1 MRVITSV
8 LEMQRESEQLRVDRK
23 RIGLVP
29 TMGFLHDGHLKLIE
43 QAKKECDVVIV
54 SIFVN
59 PAQFSPNEDFS
70 RYPRDLGRDKSLA
83 LKSEVDIL
91 FIPATGDMYSSDY
104 GTYIEELE
112 ASHILEGKIR
122 PTHFRGVATVVAKLF
137 NICRPNV
144 AVFGQKDAQQA
155 FIVKK
160 MVGDLN
166 FDVSIIVVPI
176 VRESDGLAM
185 SSRNVY
191 LSNVERSNATVLHDS
206 LMFAEKKIR
215 DGETNVHNLHSQME
229 QMIRAKG
236 APTIDYIAF
245 IDPAVFRETD
255 RIAKPKIL
263 IALAVRFGAT
273 RLIDNALISID

>member
-1 MRVITSV
+1 MRVIKSV
-8 LEMQRESEQLRVDRK
+8 PEMQRESEQLRVDRK

-29 TMGFLHDGHLKLIE
+29 TMGFLHDGHFKLIE

-59 PAQFSPNEDFS
+59 PAQFGPNEDFL
-70 RYPRDLGRDKSLA
+70 RYPRDFERDKNLA

-91 FIPATGDMYSSDY
+91 FSPETSTMYASDY
-104 GTYIEELE
+104 GTYIDELE

-137 NICRPNV
+137 NICRPHV

-160 MVGDLN
+160 MVRDLN

-191 LSNVERSNATVLHDS
+191 LSEVERSNATVLHKS
-206 LMFAEKKIR
+206 LTFAEKKIK
-215 DGETNVHNLHSQME
+215 DGEANVRDLHSQME

-236 APTIDYIAF
+236 SPTIDYIAF

-255 RIAKPKIL
+255 RITKPKIL

>member
-1 MRVITSV
+1 MRVIKSV
-8 LEMQRESEQLRVDRK
+8 LEMQRESEQLRVEGK

-29 TMGFLHDGHLKLIE
+29 TMGFLHAGHLKLIE

-59 PAQFSPNEDFS
+59 PAQFGPNEDFS
-70 RYPRDLGRDKSLA
+70 RYPRDLERDRSLA

-91 FIPATGDMYSSDY
+91 FSPETKEMYSSDY

-122 PTHFRGVATVVAKLF
+122 PAHFRGVTTVVAKLF
-137 NICRPNV
+137 NICKPHV

-155 FIVKK
+155 FIVKN
-160 MVGDLN
+160 MVRDLN
-166 FDVSIIVVPI
+166 FDVSITVVPI

-191 LSNVERSNATVLHDS
+191 LSNIDRSNATVLHES

-215 DGETNVHNLHSQME
+215 DGETNVHDLNSQME

-236 APTIDYIAF
+236 SPTIDYIAF

-255 RIAKPKIL
+255 RMSRSGSRN
-263 IALAVRFGAT
+263 LA
-273 RLIDNALISID
+273 

>member
-1 MRVITSV
+1 MRVIKSV
-8 LEMQRESEQLRVDRK
+8 LEMQRESEQLRINRK

-29 TMGFLHDGHLKLIE
+29 TMGFLHDGHLRLME

-59 PAQFSPNEDFS
+59 PAQFGPNEDFS
-70 RYPRDLGRDKSLA
+70 RYPRDLERDKNLA

-91 FIPATGDMYSSDY
+91 FSPDTSTMYSSDY
-104 GTYIEELE
+104 GTYVEELE

-122 PTHFRGVATVVAKLF
+122 PTHLRGVATVVAKLF
-137 NICRPNV
+137 NICRPHV

-160 MVGDLN
+160 MVRDLN

-191 LSNVERSNATVLHDS
+191 LSNVERSNATVLHES
-206 LMFAEKKIR
+206 LIFAEKKIK
-215 DGETNVHNLHSQME
+215 DGETNVHDLHSQME

-236 APTIDYIAF
+236 SPTIDYVAF

-255 RIAKPKIL
+255 KIAKPTIL